1 MQSSSNRSGARLC
14 GCCFLS
20 CVALCGCAAPPSAPS
35 APRAYDSA
43 VALQN
48 QRQEY
53 FEGWLAK
60 ARTAQTAFL
69 ICAKSYAANHLQTTL
84 TATELGGAAVAAC
97 TQELSEF
104 RHDEYVAYTL
114 IDENAADAQA
124 DRAVA
129 QVTDAAK
136 GQVLQMM
143 AERPAKP

>member
-1 MQSSSNRSGARLC
+1 MLRQLTFASLAGV
-14 GCCFLS
+14 G
-20 CVALCGCAAPPSAPS
+20 LCGCAAPPSAPS
-35 APRAYDSA
+35 AQSVRDNA

-48 QRQEY
+48 QRQRY
-53 FEGWLAK
+53 FEDWLAK
-60 ARTAQTAFL
+60 ARAAQTAFL
-69 ICAKSYAANHLQTTL
+69 MCAKSYAANHLQTKL
-84 TATELGGAAVAAC
+84 TATELGGAAVSAC
-97 TQELSEF
+97 TQELSDF